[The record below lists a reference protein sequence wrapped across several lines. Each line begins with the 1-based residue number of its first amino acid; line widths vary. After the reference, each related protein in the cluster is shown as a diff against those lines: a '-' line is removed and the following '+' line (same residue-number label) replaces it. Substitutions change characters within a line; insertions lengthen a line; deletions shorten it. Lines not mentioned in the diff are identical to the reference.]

1 MSNKSRSNQ
10 GFTLVELIIVIVVI
24 AVLSTIGVVGFN
36 SIGTRAEESKLQ
48 SDINGA
54 IKKIAADMVD
64 SEVPPANADGLPK
77 SEGVNYQYTQE
88 YDHYRGEVYC
98 ITATSTKSGTKTY
111 YSDNGSAPKEGAC
124 PGHSYGTGSPSSPA
138 AIAAQK
144 LNTFVANIKA
154 HAQANGLTM
163 VDYSTYRDDDPIKID
178 NTFSANPGLSRG
190 GNYNNTATDTD
201 GWRYEA
207 VPNYGDGG
215 LNYILI
221 AVMSQTGD
229 LAKGSTAIFM
239 RPSDEMV
246 VLTTSNHGSNDDLSY
261 YTGFILPYSLSIYL
275 PTFLGYANITIEE
288 SDSTTIADFFNTQ
301 IFGVDIINPVSGG
314 PGGPW
319 VFGLNQALPD
329 ALGLSEDVS
338 SCRYNVS
345 NVGQGYIKV
354 ESVSC

>member
-64 SEVPPANADGLPK
+64 SETPPANADGLPK
-77 SEGVNYQYTQE
+77 SEGVTYQYTQG
-88 YDHYRGEVYC
+88 YQSYRGEVYC
-98 ITATSTKSGTKTY
+98 ITATSTKNGVKTY
-111 YSDNGSAPKEGAC
+111 YSDNGATPREGAC
-124 PGHSYGTGSPSSPA
+124 PGHDYGSGSPSTPSVVAP
-138 AIAAQK
+138 QK
-144 LNTFVANIKA
+144 LNTFIANIKA

-163 VDYSTYRDDDPIKID
+163 VDYSTDHDDGPIKVD
-178 NTFSANPGLSRG
+178 NTFSANPELSRG
-190 GNYNNTATDTD
+190 GHYNDIPIDAD
-201 GWRYEA
+201 GYS
-207 VPNYGDGG
+207 YGLDVGDEGG
-215 LNYILI
+215 LQYVAASVSTSGTN
-221 AVMSQTGD
+221 G
-229 LAKGSTAIFM
+229 GSTVIYM
-239 RPSDEMV
+239 RPSDGM
-246 VLTTSNHGSNDDLSY
+246 
-261 YTGFILPYSLSIYL
+261 ILVTLSIYEPSGGLADYTDYLMPYYLFTYL
-275 PTFLGYANITIEE
+275 PVIASQTDTTLEQI
-288 SDSTTIADFFNTQ
+288 DSTTVVDFFNTQ
-301 IFGVDIINPVSGG
+301 IFGIDVFSSVSGG

-319 VFGLNQALPD
+319 VFGLTQAIPD
-329 ALGLSEDVS
+329 ALGLNEDVS

>member
-77 SEGVNYQYTQE
+77 SDGVNYQYTQE

-98 ITATSTKSGTKTY
+98 ITATSTKNGVKTY
-111 YSDNGSAPKEGAC
+111 HSDNGSAPKEGAC
-124 PGHSYGTGSPSSPA
+124 PGHGYGTGSPSSPSVVGP
-138 AIAAQK
+138 QK
-144 LNTFVANIKA
+144 LNTFVSNIKA

-163 VDYSTYRDDDPIKID
+163 VDYSTDHDDGPIKVD
-178 NTFSANPGLSRG
+178 NTFSANPELSRG
-190 GNYNNTATDTD
+190 GHYNDTPIDADGYNYSL
-201 GWRYEA
+201 E
-207 VPNYGDGG
+207 VGDGEGG
-215 LNYILI
+215 LQYVVASVSTSGTN
-221 AVMSQTGD
+221 G
-229 LAKGSTAIFM
+229 GSTVIYM
-239 RPSDEMV
+239 RPSDGM
-246 VLTTSNHGSNDDLSY
+246 VLTTFSLYEPYSELSY
-261 YTGFILPYSLSIYL
+261 NTDYIMPFYLSFYL
-275 PTFLGYANITIEE
+275 PIIAEYVGATVEQIDSIAVANI
-288 SDSTTIADFFNTQ
+288 FNTHM
-301 IFGVDIINPVSGG
+301 FGVDAVNPVSGG

>member
-1 MSNKSRSNQ
+1 MSIKSRSSQ

-98 ITATSTKSGTKTY
+98 ITATSTKNGVKTY
-111 YSDNGSAPKEGAC
+111 HSDNGSAPKEGAC
-124 PGHSYGTGSPSSPA
+124 PGHSYGTGSPSTPSVVGP
-138 AIAAQK
+138 QK

-154 HAQANGLTM
+154 HAQANGLTLA
-163 VDYSTYRDDDPIKID
+163 DYSTSYYDGDPTKID

-190 GNYNNTATDTD
+190 GYYNDKPIDAD
-201 GWRYEA
+201 GY
-207 VPNYGDGG
+207 VYSIGVGDEGG
-215 LNYILI
+215 LQYII
-221 AVMSQTGD
+221 ASVSTSGTNG
-229 LAKGSTAIFM
+229 GSTGILM
-239 RPSDEMV
+239 RPSDGMA
-246 VLTTSNHGSNDDLSY
+246 LIT
-261 YTGFILPYSLSIYL
+261 LSIYEPSGGLAEYTDYLMPYYLFTYL
-275 PTFLGYANITIEE
+275 PVIASQTDTTLEQI
-288 SDSTTIADFFNTQ
+288 DSTTVVDFFNTQ
-301 IFGVDIINPVSGG
+301 IFGIDVFSSVSGG

-319 VFGLNQALPD
+319 VFGLTQALPD
-329 ALGLSEDVS
+329 ALDLNEDVS